1 MPMITVQYAT
11 PKATTANSGL
21 TPAIA
26 AAVSKLT
33 SEVLKKD
40 PNVTA
45 INVEEGNPATWFIAG
60 KTLVQH
66 GAAAFW
72 VDVRVTDGTN
82 TREEK
87 AAFVAAMF
95 AAMQDLLGP
104 LHNECY
110 VYVDEVRGD
119 AYGYGGLTQN
129 ERYFAGK
136 LKAEAKTAA

>member
-1 MPMITVQYAT
+1 MPMITIQYAT
-11 PKATTANSGL
+11 PQANNAL
-21 TPAIA
+21 RPAIA
-26 AAVSKLT
+26 AAVSNLT
-33 SEVLKKD
+33 SAILKKD
-40 PNVTA
+40 PAVTA

-60 KTLVQH
+60 RTLVRHRQ
-66 GAAAFW
+66 AAFW
-72 VDVRVTDGTN
+72 IDVRVTDGTN

-95 AAMQDLLGP
+95 AAMQELLGP

-110 VYVDEVRGD
+110 VHVDEVRGD

-136 LKAEAKTAA
+136 LKADVKNAA

>member
-1 MPMITVQYAT
+1 MPMIHVQYAT
-11 PKATTANSGL
+11 PKARQGL
-21 TPAIA
+21 VPAIA
-26 AAVSKLT
+26 EAVGRLT
-33 SEVLKKD
+33 STVLGKAAD
-40 PNVTA
+40 VIA
-45 INVEEGNPATWFIAG
+45 ISVEEAHPANWFIAG
-60 KTLVQH
+60 KSLEQH
-66 GAAAFW
+66 QLAAFW
-72 VDVRVTDGTN
+72 VDVRITDGTN
-82 TREEK
+82 EREEK

-95 AAMQDLLGP
+95 EEMKKLLGP

>member
-11 PKATTANSGL
+11 PKFKADL
-21 TPAIA
+21 TPQIA
-26 AAVSKLT
+26 SAVARLNASI
-33 SEVLKKD
+33 LKKD

-45 INVEEGNPATWFIAG
+45 INVEESSAASWFIAG
-60 KTLVQH
+60 KSLIQH
-66 GAAAFW
+66 QLAAFW
-72 VDVRVTDGTN
+72 IDVRVTDGTN

-95 AAMQDLLGP
+95 EAMKDLIGP

-110 VYVDEVRGD
+110 VHVDDVRGD

-129 ERYFAGK
+129 ERFYAGK
-136 LKAEAKTAA
+136 FDVAVKAA